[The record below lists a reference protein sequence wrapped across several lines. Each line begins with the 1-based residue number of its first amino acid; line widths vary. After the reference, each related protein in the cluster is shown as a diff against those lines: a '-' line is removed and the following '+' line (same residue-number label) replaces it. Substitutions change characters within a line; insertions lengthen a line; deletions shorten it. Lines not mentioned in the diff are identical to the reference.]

1 MKRYIFNYIKGL
13 LIDYPNLDKYIKE
26 RREELM
32 HPYKPADINRDIKG
46 NKISNPMENALIT
59 IDQDRRLAALEKRKM
74 VISNRLRDSDPDTQT
89 IIQELYIK
97 KHPQYTMDGLI
108 ANQLIYC
115 GRTKAFELQNEF
127 FEDVAKDLNL
137 DD

>member
-32 HPYKPADINRDIKG
+32 HPYTPPDINRDIKG

-74 VISNRLRDSDPDTQT
+74 VISNRLESCDRDTYT
-89 IIQELYIK
+89 IIQELYFK
-97 KHPQYTMDGLI
+97 KHPQYTIEGLI
-108 ANQLIYC
+108 VNKLIFC
-115 GRTKAFELQNEF
+115 SRSRAFELQNEF
-127 FEDVAKDLNL
+127 FEAIANDLNL
-137 DD
+137 GD